1 MRKVLFKNKIYGNAK
16 KETRG
21 PKGVTCAKPMSPNQK

>member
-16 KETRG
+16 KETRD
-21 PKGVTCAKPMSPNQK
+21 PKGVTRSKPVSPNQK